1 MMIVLLKNKER
12 KEKNKMKTKDSYK
25 EYIDETNPQIIIAEG
40 SKICT
45 VSAEEHRI
53 LNKAFDIL
61 WDMCAFVGYDDYFS
75 LKVEKEN
82 GEEYTLDDEAEG
94 MNLIHAVDFLEN
106 FYRKGV

>member
-1 MMIVLLKNKER
+1 
-12 KEKNKMKTKDSYK
+12 MKTENFYK
-25 EYIDETNPQIIIAEG
+25 EYIDEEDPEIIITEN
-40 SKICT
+40 SKTCT
-45 VSAEEHRI
+45 INAEEHRI

-94 MNLIHAVDFLEN
+94 MNLVHAVDFLEN
-106 FYRKGV
+106 FYRKGI

>member
-1 MMIVLLKNKER
+1 
-12 KEKNKMKTKDSYK
+12 MKTENFYK
-25 EYIDETNPQIIIAEG
+25 EYIDEEDPEIIITEN
-40 SKICT
+40 SKTCT

-61 WDMCAFVGYDDYFS
+61 WNMYAFVGSDDYFS

-94 MNLIHAVDFLEN
+94 MNLAYAVDFLEN
-106 FYRKGV
+106 FYRKGI